1 MSTSIVVPRWE
12 RTATEAFQPPVLL
25 AALLIALP
33 WGANPS
39 AASLWWGISAAL
51 IVCGIPLAVVLM
63 LVRRGVLTDH
73 HVSVKEHR
81 RPVMAGVLVLVL
93 GYLAA
98 AILLQGPIEIVALLV
113 ATFLAGLVIAVV
125 SPWWKISGH
134 GMMMGGTIVALTT
147 SWGVVGLLFV
157 PVGLAVCWSRIR
169 LQDHTGPQVISGF
182 IYGLA
187 FLGSIYAWI
196 VT

>member
-1 MSTSIVVPRWE
+1 M
-12 RTATEAFQPPVLL
+12 L

-39 AASLWWGISAAL
+39 TASLWWGISAAL
-51 IVCGIPLAVVLM
+51 IVCGIPLAVVVM

-81 RPVMAGVLVLVL
+81 RPVMVGVLVLVL

-98 AILLQGPIEIVALLV
+98 ALWMQGPIEIIALLV
-113 ATFLAGLVIAVV
+113 ATFLAGVVIAVV

-147 SWGVVGLLFV
+147 SWGPAGLLFI
-157 PVGLAVCWSRIR
+157 PVGIAVCWSRIR
-169 LQDHTGPQVISGF
+169 LQDHTEAQVISGF
-182 IYGLA
+182 LYGLI
-187 FLGSIYAWI
+187 FLGGIYSWI
-196 VT
+196 AA

>member
-39 AASLWWGISAAL
+39 ADSLWWGISAAL

-73 HVSVKEHR
+73 HVSVK
-81 RPVMAGVLVLVL
+81 
-93 GYLAA
+93 
-98 AILLQGPIEIVALLV
+98 
-113 ATFLAGLVIAVV
+113 
-125 SPWWKISGH
+125 
-134 GMMMGGTIVALTT
+134 
-147 SWGVVGLLFV
+147 
-157 PVGLAVCWSRIR
+157 
-169 LQDHTGPQVISGF
+169 
-182 IYGLA
+182 
-187 FLGSIYAWI
+187 
-196 VT
+196 

>member
-1 MSTSIVVPRWE
+1 MTAQLTVPRWE
-12 RTATEAFQPPVLL
+12 RTATEVFQPPVLL
-25 AALLIALP
+25 AALLLVLP
-33 WGANPS
+33 WGAAPS
-39 AASLWWGISAAL
+39 VGSLWWGISAAL
-51 IVCGIPLAVVLM
+51 IVCGIPLATVLV

-98 AILLQGPIEIVALLV
+98 AMALQGPIEIVALLV

-147 SWGVVGLLFV
+147 SWGPVGLLFV
-157 PVGLAVCWSRIR
+157 PVGIAVCWSRIR
-169 LQDHTGPQVISGF
+169 LHEHTESQVISGF
-182 IYGLA
+182 FYGLA

>member
-1 MSTSIVVPRWE
+1 MTTQIVIPRWE
-12 RTATEAFQPPVLL
+12 RAATEVFQPPVLL
-25 AALLIALP
+25 AVLLVALP

-39 AASLWWGISAAL
+39 AWSLWWGISAAL
-51 IVCGIPLAVVLM
+51 IVCGIPLGVVIA

-81 RPVMAGVLVLVL
+81 RPVVASSLVLIV
-93 GYLAA
+93 GYLLA
-98 AILLQGPIEIVALLV
+98 AILLGGPIETVALLV
-113 ATFLAGLVIAVV
+113 ATVLAGLVLAIV

-147 SWGVVGLLFV
+147 SWTPVGLLFI
-157 PVGLAVCWSRIR
+157 PIALAVCWSRVR
-169 LQDHTGPQVISGF
+169 LKDHTRAQVISGF
-182 IYGLA
+182 IYGLV

>member
-1 MSTSIVVPRWE
+1 MMNRLIRSIGRH
-12 RTATEAFQPPVLL
+12 ATLL
-25 AALLIALP
+25 LLI
-33 WGANPS
+33 
-39 AASLWWGISAAL
+39 L
-51 IVCGIPLAVVLM
+51 ILAPAVAYAQ
-63 LVRRGVLTDH
+63 DE
-73 HVSVKEHR
+73 VSQETFTVNNTW
-81 RPVMAGVLVLVL
+81 M
-93 GYLAA
+93 
-98 AILLQGPIEIVALLV
+98 LV